1 MFKTRI
7 SLGKI
12 FGIPVR
18 IDISWLIIVIWVT
31 WSFAGGYFLQ
41 RYPDWSGGLRW
52 TVGIFSSLLFFGSV
66 LLHELG
72 HAVLARRLGMP
83 VKDITLFVFGGVA
96 DIGDEPRTPSAEFT
110 MALIG
115 PLISLALSGAMA
127 ALHLITRGIS
137 EPISA
142 AAFVL
147 GLMNLALGVFNLIPG
162 FPLDG
167 GRVLRSILWSIRNNL
182 AWATRWATRVGQ
194 VVAYLFVFIGI
205 LRFFA
210 GDWLGGLWIALIG
223 LFLDHAAR
231 SSYMQFTVRNL
242 LEGYAVNDIMQRECE
257 LLPAHLSV
265 DAFIED
271 YLLGGGRRCYT
282 VGDEGGISG
291 LVTVHNVR
299 NVPRVDR
306 PFTSIAEVQTPV
318 DALHVVTPTTSLWL
332 ALQRMSEAQVNQL
345 PVLMDGE
352 LMGLVSREELLDFM
366 RIHSELAP

>member
-7 SLGKI
+7 SLGKV

-18 IDISWLIIVIWVT
+18 IDISWLIILVWVT

-41 RYPDWSGGLRW
+41 RYPQWSGGLRW
-52 TVGIFSSLLFFGSV
+52 TVGILASLLFFGSV

-72 HAVLARRLGMP
+72 HAVLARKLGMP

-96 DIGDEPRTPSAEFT
+96 EIGEEPRTPRDEFV
-110 MALIG
+110 MALVG
-115 PLISLALSGAMA
+115 PMISLALSGVLAT
-127 ALHLITRGIS
+127 LHLLTRGIS
-137 EPISA
+137 EPIA
-142 AAFVL
+142 AVAFVL

-167 GRVLRSILWSIRNNL
+167 GRVLRSILWSVRGNL
-182 AWATRWATRVGQ
+182 LWATRWATRLGQ
-194 VVAYLFVFIGI
+194 VVAYLFILIGI
-205 LRFFA
+205 IRFFA

-231 SSYMQFTVRNL
+231 SSYMQFTVRSL
-242 LEGYAVNDIMQRECE
+242 LEGYAVSDIMQRECE

-265 DAFIED
+265 ESFIES

-299 NVPRVDR
+299 NVPKVDR
-306 PFTSIAEVQTPV
+306 PFTNIAEVQTPM
-318 DALHVVTPTTSLWL
+318 DALHVVAPTTSLWA
-332 ALQRMSEAQVNQL
+332 ALQQMTEAQVNQL
-345 PVLMDGE
+345 PVLLEGQ
-352 LMGLVSREELLDFM
+352 LMGLVSREELLNFL
-366 RIHSELAP
+366 RVHSELAS